1 MRTETWAILGSLC
14 INLML
19 GLVIASVFS
28 VSPPVTA
35 AELPQCSTHATARAG
50 SAPPARPAPS
60 GKRYIV
66 AVRMGWAL

>member
-1 MRTETWAILGSLC
+1 MATWAILGSLC

-28 VSPPVTA
+28 VSRPVTA
-35 AELPQCSTHATARAG
+35 AELPQCSTHAATRTASG
-50 SAPPARPAPS
+50 PPAQPARS